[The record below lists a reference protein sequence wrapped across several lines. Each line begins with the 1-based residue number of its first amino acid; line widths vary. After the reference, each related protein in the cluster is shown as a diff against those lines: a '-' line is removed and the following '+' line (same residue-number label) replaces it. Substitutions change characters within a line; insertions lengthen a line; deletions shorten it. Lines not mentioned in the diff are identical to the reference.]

1 MRIEASDVPLYY
13 ISVAARLVD
22 CHPQTLRT
30 YERQGL
36 VEPGRSASNV
46 RLYSDE
52 DIERLRQIKRLTQE
66 LGVNLAGVEIILSLL
81 DQIEQLHA
89 EGKRLRHELEHGPRR
104 LKPAPQPE
112 VTRVE
117 VTIKEGGRAR

>member
-1 MRIEASDVPLYY
+1 MRTEASDEPLYY

-52 DIERLRQIKRLTQE
+52 DIERLRRIKRLTQE
-66 LGVNLAGVEIILSLL
+66 LGVNLAGVEIILGLL
-81 DQIEQLHA
+81 DQVEQLRA
-89 EGKRLRHELEHGPRR
+89 EVERLRHELEHGPRR

-117 VTIKEGGRAR
+117 VTVEEGRRD

>member
-1 MRIEASDVPLYY
+1 MRIEASDEPLYY

-36 VEPGRSASNV
+36 VEPERSASNV

-66 LGVNLAGVEIILSLL
+66 LGVNLAGVEVILSLL
-81 DQIEQLHA
+81 EQIEQLRA
-89 EGKRLRHELEHGPRR
+89 GVKRLHRELEHGPRR

-112 VTRVE
+112 VTRVG
-117 VTIKEGGRAR
+117 VTVEEGRRD